1 MLGSAYYRWQH
12 KYAPYLFTAP
22 FVITFAVFALYPM
35 AKSLILAFYVTSGP
49 KSQVFVGLENFAFM
63 LRDPNFYIAVKNTAI
78 FAAFSV
84 FLQLPLSLGL
94 AVLLNA
100 KFLRFRNTFRFGFFS
115 PYLLGQVFV
124 AVLFSVIFA
133 PRFGLLNRALA
144 AVANLP
150 TNMDWLG
157 QASLVMPALVLT
169 ALWMYVGFNMI
180 YFLAALQA
188 VDRDLYDAAAVD
200 GADAFRRFLHVTLP
214 SIKPVAVFVVV
225 LSTIGS
231 FQLFELPYLMLRNTA
246 GPEQAGLTVVMY
258 LYQKGFEAGDLG
270 YASVVGWSLAL
281 GVLCVSLVQ
290 MRLAGTWKKET

>member
-1 MLGSAYYRWQH
+1 
-12 KYAPYLFTAP
+12 
-22 FVITFAVFALYPM
+22 
-35 AKSLILAFYVTSGP
+35 
-49 KSQVFVGLENFAFM
+49 
-63 LRDPNFYIAVKNTAI
+63 
-78 FAAFSV
+78 V

-100 KFLRFRNTFRFGFFS
+100 KFLKLRNAFRFGFFS

-133 PRFGLLNRALA
+133 PRLGLLNRALA
-144 AVANLP
+144 AVALTPSN
-150 TNMDWLG
+150 TDWLG
-157 QASLVMPALVLT
+157 DPDRVMPALVLT

-188 VDRDLYDAAAVD
+188 VDKDLYDAAAVD
-200 GADAFRRFLHVTLP
+200 GAGPFQRFVHVTLP

-231 FQLFELPYLMLRNTA
+231 FQLFELPYLMLRNGP

-258 LYQKGFEAGDLG
+258 LYQYGFEAGDLG

-281 GVLCVSLVQ
+281 GVLGISLLQ